1 MVNIMYMYMY
11 MDNQFLAV
19 DKRVENLTLEL
30 AGRILISHYCQAL
43 VQKGMTNL
51 TRDGSTIEVYSLILC

>member
-1 MVNIMYMYMY
+1 MVNIMYMYV
-11 MDNQFLAV
+11 DNQFLAV

-30 AGRILISHYCQAL
+30 AERISHYCQAL

-51 TRDGSTIEVYSLILC
+51 ARDGSTIEVYILIF